1 MRKRYDMY
9 TSNPFSRVK
18 VRYTEDSNNIVKKSI
33 DMAFSCLKMPI
44 YGVKRYERKR

>member
-1 MRKRYDMY
+1 MY
-9 TSNPFSRVK
+9 TPNPFSGVK
-18 VRYTEDSNNIVKKSI
+18 VRYTEDSNKIVKKSV